1 MTLKYFKAQRKKI
14 QKTPSRWESVPAEIS
29 MHSWKPD
36 VYIDFPSDDATP
48 VYYVDGKNYFESGY
62 KYRVIVSA
70 EVGL

>member
-1 MTLKYFKAQRKKI
+1 LTLKYFKAQRKKI
-14 QKTPSRWESVPAEIS
+14 QKTPSRWENVSSEVS